1 MAALQE
7 NENFIREF
15 LSLKENT
22 IEDLSETLQATYP
35 GQRGFSARSIKRFCK
50 EKGIRQRG
58 IVSDEELD
66 VYVRAAVSEVWYRY
80 NAIYKIRL

>member
-1 MAALQE
+1 MVALEE

-22 IEDLSETLQATYP
+22 IEDLSEALQATYP

-66 VYVRAAVSEVWYRY
+66 VHVRAAVSEVWYRY
-80 NAIYKIRL
+80 NTIYKIRL